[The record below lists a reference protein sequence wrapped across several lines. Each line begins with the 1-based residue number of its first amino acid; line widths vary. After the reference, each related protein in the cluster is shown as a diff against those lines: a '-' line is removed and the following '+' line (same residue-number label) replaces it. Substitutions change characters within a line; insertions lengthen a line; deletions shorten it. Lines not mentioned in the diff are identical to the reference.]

1 MTNWFKTINGAVTL
15 SLMALLSE
23 AWRGFLDAMFVFPTD
38 IADDK
43 LMILGSLIFTLLFSG
58 WAWALAVAA
67 KGSRGGLAA
76 EQFAVVPATEPGT
89 YYILL
94 RGFATPE
101 SGTDVNVL
109 AEFVPLAL
117 IMMAVAELNGLSP
130 TVLHIAGVLL
140 VVARVLHPMG
150 LSADSI
156 SSPLRTAGAG
166 GTLLASLILMV
177 SLAYQLVTSM

>member
-76 EQFAVVPATEPGT
+76 AF
-89 YYILL
+89 L
-94 RGFATPE
+94 
-101 SGTDVNVL
+101 
-109 AEFVPLAL
+109 
-117 IMMAVAELNGLSP
+117 LNGL
-130 TVLHIAGVLL
+130 VLL
-140 VVARVLHPMG
+140 AIPVSWLFFYCPAECQ
-150 LSADSI
+150 AD
-156 SSPLRTAGAG
+156 AGIFNLAN
-166 GTLLASLILMV
+166 TLNLLFGSLAAV
-177 SLAYQLVTSM
+177 SLGYQLKYGPRSGGDDGMAPTAAR